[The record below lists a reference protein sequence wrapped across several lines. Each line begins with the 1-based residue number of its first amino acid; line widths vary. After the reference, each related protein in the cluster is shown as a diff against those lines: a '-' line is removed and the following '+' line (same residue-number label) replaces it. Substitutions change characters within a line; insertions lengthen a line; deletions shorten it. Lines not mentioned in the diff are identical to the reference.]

1 MKNAL
6 DEKKIYIKDPIDQLY
21 LYGYNKYF
29 EEFKKLFSLKK
40 LPNAMLLS
48 GPKGIGKSTFI
59 FHYINF
65 LFSKTGNKKQ
75 SSINHQIEDQ
85 NHHAKLLSTQTHP
98 NIFLINNN
106 KLDEEIKIDQIRNL
120 NNFLNKSAFLTE
132 IKIVIIDNAEYLNK
146 SSGNALL
153 KSLEEKKDNT
163 FFFIIHNNQ
172 RKILDTIKSR
182 CLEFK
187 IFFNKKEKEDIFR
200 KLIDQYNLNFDSS
213 EILNSFY
220 FETPGNLIRYISILS
235 KYEIM
240 INEDIF
246 KNIFILIDKYNIDKN
261 DDIIPLIKVFI
272 EKFYCELLFS
282 KKDNSNSSFLNYSL
296 IVNHINNMKIFNLS
310 KKNTF
315 LVIKNILKNEKR

>member
-1 MKNAL
+1 M
-6 DEKKIYIKDPIDQLY
+6 
-21 LYGYNKYF
+21 
-29 EEFKKLFSLKK
+29 
-40 LPNAMLLS
+40 
-48 GPKGIGKSTFI
+48 
-59 FHYINF
+59 
-65 LFSKTGNKKQ
+65 
-75 SSINHQIEDQ
+75 
-85 NHHAKLLSTQTHP
+85 
-98 NIFLINNN
+98 
-106 KLDEEIKIDQIRNL
+106 
-120 NNFLNKSAFLTE
+120 
-132 IKIVIIDNAEYLNK
+132 
-146 SSGNALL
+146 
-153 KSLEEKKDNT
+153 
-163 FFFIIHNNQ
+163 
-172 RKILDTIKSR
+172 
-182 CLEFK
+182 EFK

-240 INEDIF
+240 INEDIL